1 MLRTRSII
9 ALAAFVLAVGLAF
22 AHAPAGAAST
32 MTTAK
37 TTTTA
42 KPAAMP
48 KIDVNAASKDELM
61 KLPGIGDAL
70 ADKIVANRPYKSK
83 SDLTGK
89 KVLTQKEY
97 SAIASHIV
105 AKQSAST
112 ATKSK

>member
-9 ALAAFVLAVGLAF
+9 ALAAFVLAIGLAF
-22 AHAPAGAAST
+22 AHAPAGAGT
-32 MTTAK
+32 TTTAT

-48 KIDVNAASKDELM
+48 KVDVNGASKNELM

-70 ADKIVANRPYKSK
+70 ADKIVANRPYHSK
-83 SDLTGK
+83 SDLTNK

-97 SAIASHIV
+97 SAIANHIV